1 MKRYNIWEKVKAVL
15 LIISIAAFIIFSP
28 VLTNFILSM
37 KKPTDIII
45 VDNSE
50 WIGFYG
56 SIIGGIITF
65 LSLFIT
71 LRFQKNKKKIIIE
84 CKYIHL

>member
-1 MKRYNIWEKVKAVL
+1 MKRYNVWEKVKAVL

-50 WIGFYG
+50 WIAFMEA
-56 SIIGGIITF
+56 
-65 LSLFIT
+65 LL
-71 LRFQKNKKKIIIE
+71 E
-84 CKYIHL
+84 E